1 MAETSIAKAVI
12 LPLSTAIPDPHL
24 CRFKFSSDMRFN
36 GSSAQPAVTL
46 RRALGDQIVE
56 RVLGWSP
63 FLMLQKRFAEGEF
76 EDYGFATSD
85 KIRWTMISAS
95 GPAPMIRADARLRCH
110 GRPTR

>member
-1 MAETSIAKAVI
+1 
-12 LPLSTAIPDPHL
+12 
-24 CRFKFSSDMRFN
+24 
-36 GSSAQPAVTL
+36 
-46 RRALGDQIVE
+46 
-56 RVLGWSP
+56 
-63 FLMLQKRFAEGEF
+63 MLQKRFAEGEF